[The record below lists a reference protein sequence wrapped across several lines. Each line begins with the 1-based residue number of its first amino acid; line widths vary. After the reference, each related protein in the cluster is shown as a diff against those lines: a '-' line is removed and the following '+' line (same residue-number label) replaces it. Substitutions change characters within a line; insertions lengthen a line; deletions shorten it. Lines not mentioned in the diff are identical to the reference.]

1 MVQSVAGSLAAVGEQ
16 PNSTRS
22 VLTAFVVA
30 VALIAVSCS
39 SDAADDAGDESSTGD
54 STTTEQA
61 TTTTVLAAPADIVV
75 VAHRGASAYAPEHT
89 FAAYD
94 LAVEQGADYLEQD
107 LQMTADGEL
116 VVLHDPTLERTV
128 RGPAEACA
136 GAVADKT
143 LARLRECDAGTW
155 FNEANPDLADESFV
169 GSEIPTLAAVL
180 ERYGTSVRYYIEI
193 KDPDSAPGMEEAL
206 IDLLDEAGLL
216 DGAGPD
222 QVIIQSFSEAGLQRV
237 RDLAPDLPLVQL
249 VSPTDPALDE
259 IRLIEIASYAMGIGP
274 SAVLVD
280 ADRVAAAH
288 EQCLVVHPYTVDD
301 PAAMDAMLE
310 MGVDG
315 MFTNVPDVLVAQR
328 EGVKRPEH
336 CGT

>member
-1 MVQSVAGSLAAVGEQ
+1 MVI
-16 PNSTRS
+16 
-22 VLTAFVVA
+22 VVA
-30 VALIAVSCS
+30 VALFAVSCS
-39 SDAADDAGDESSTGD
+39 SDSTEGDGDEASSEE

-61 TTTTVLAAPADIVV
+61 TTTTVLAAPEEVV
-75 VAHRGASAYAPEHT
+75 VIAHRGASAYAPEHT

-116 VVLHDPTLERTV
+116 VVLHDETLERTV
-128 RGPAEACA
+128 RGPAELCT
-136 GAVADKT
+136 GTVADRT
-143 LARLRECDAGTW
+143 LEDLRNCDAGRW
-155 FNEANPDLADESFV
+155 FNDANPELADESFV
-169 GSEIPTLAAVL
+169 GLAIPTMAEVL

-193 KDPDSAPGMEEAL
+193 KDPDSSPGMEEAL
-206 IDLLDEAGLL
+206 VDVLDAAGLL
-216 DGAGPD
+216 DGGGPR

-249 VSPTDPALDE
+249 VRATDPALDE
-259 IRLIEIASYAMGIGP
+259 TRLIEIATYAMGIGP

-301 PAAMDAMLE
+301 PSAMDSLMGI
-310 MGVDG
+310 GVDG
-315 MFTNVPDVLVAQR
+315 LFTNAPDVLVER
-328 EGVKRPEH
+328 RDGVDRPEH